1 MFWDSRLKLD
11 LLLSCVN
18 QQKCDKL
25 TGSGFVESCNIV
37 YPRPALCTA
46 HCARKLKVHSGLC
59 TGAPTQWAQYKLWVL
74 PGTYWD
80 PPLIPEKKFPATTGR
95 WSTNFVFCNTHC
107 ASTCSFCEKNSASH
121 ECIHVTN
128 WTHPCDIRKTDQM
141 EQKFN
146 SENQCSDL
154 YDKSCCPLNYHF
166 PLQNAFVNHKPPF
179 NWFRWI

>member
-37 YPRPALCTA
+37 YPRPALCTT

-80 PPLIPEKKFPATTGR
+80 PLDSWKEISRYYRTLIHQ
-95 WSTNFVFCNTHC
+95 FCLLQYTLRINL
-107 ASTCSFCEKNSASH
+107 FLLWKNSASH

-179 NWFRWI
+179 NWFQWI

>member
-25 TGSGFVESCNIV
+25 TGSGFVGKLQHCVSATSSV
-37 YPRPALCTA
+37 HSPLCTQTKSA
-46 HCARKLKVHSGLC
+46 QWSVHRGTHPVGTVQTLS
-59 TGAPTQWAQYKLWVL
+59 APWNLL
-74 PGTYWD
+74 G

-179 NWFRWI
+179 NWFQWI